1 MIIPHSINQSIN
13 TSFTKSVPETSLVVM
28 YYIKTQFSHSCSILD
43 SWGRSEDHA
52 IHLGL
57 TPIQQQLPHIS
68 HPSLFLSFSTVLFH
82 VSPSRPRLLLISGAQ
97 VSAFL
102 EILLGLFLNTCPND
116 RHLFPRMRTDTGVL
130 PVAWLC
136 SSSLL
141 RWLGQNI
148 LSTPVKHVQWNP
160 SSLLRSVA
168 VTLNISVPYNN
179 TDRTFEFR
187 MHNLAFWLNLPDF
200 QMFLSRMPLSLV
212 LVASWC
218 LLPRRHVC

>member
-1 MIIPHSINQSIN
+1 MIITQSINQSIN
-13 TSFTKSVPETSLVVM
+13 KYVIHKERSRNKLGGHVLHKNTVFAFVFYFGLLRSVR
-28 YYIKTQFSHSCSILD
+28 
-43 SWGRSEDHA
+43 RSRYPSRSDTDA
-52 IHLGL
+52 AAA
-57 TPIQQQLPHIS
+57 PDIS

-148 LSTPVKHVQWNP
+148 LSTPVKHVQ
-160 SSLLRSVA
+160 
-168 VTLNISVPYNN
+168 
-179 TDRTFEFR
+179 
-187 MHNLAFWLNLPDF
+187 
-200 QMFLSRMPLSLV
+200 
-212 LVASWC
+212 
-218 LLPRRHVC
+218 